1 MIGWALYSESELIFW
16 RVLAYL
22 AVFHFVRQQFGW
34 MILYRA
40 RGGETGGVSRWVDT
54 VVIYLAT
61 IYPLVYWHAH
71 LGEKSFEWFREG
83 DCVAVPMLLAQVLE
97 PIYWLA
103 LSAYALRSLL
113 AYRSGRGSPGKDL
126 LVLTTAV
133 CWHVGIITYSS
144 DYAFTVTNVIIHG
157 VPYVVLVYWTSRKS
171 RSEPEAGVSA
181 GRRGAGRR
189 WLVLLATIW
198 VLAYAEELV
207 WHHTL
212 GQERGWLF
220 GERSQLGEQFVGLR
234 QWLVPLLAV
243 PQLTHYVLDGF
254 IWKWR
259 SNPDFRLVEGAA
271 ARRAQR

>member
-1 MIGWALYSESELIFW
+1 M
-16 RVLAYL
+16 
-22 AVFHFVRQQFGW
+22 
-34 MILYRA
+34 
-40 RGGETGGVSRWVDT
+40 
-54 VVIYLAT
+54 
-61 IYPLVYWHAH
+61 
-71 LGEKSFEWFREG
+71 
-83 DCVAVPMLLAQVLE
+83 
-97 PIYWLA
+97 
-103 LSAYALRSLL
+103 
-113 AYRSGRGSPGKDL
+113 
-126 LVLTTAV
+126 
-133 CWHVGIITYSS
+133 GIITYSS

-157 VPYVVLVYWTSRKS
+157 VPYVVLVYWTSKRS

-220 GERSQLGEQFVGLR
+220 GESSQLGEQLVGLR

-254 IWKWR
+254 IWKRR